1 VLRGEGIPRA
11 DSLEW
16 NLLSIQLVSSCPKF
30 VLSLICSGNIM
41 RALFSIASAVVF
53 ALCVSAHAETVR
65 VGSPLVS
72 ALTYLD
78 VAHAGQRIVAVGDRG
93 SILYSDDDGINWV
106 PAKSSTSVL
115 LTSVCFA
122 DSYNGWAVGH
132 DATVLGTKD
141 GGETWAVQ
149 YSDVLGGA
157 DDSAEEDFS
166 EEDYDDYGAYDDYG
180 DDAGV
185 AMPVDTSGAPFLD
198 VMCDSKERAI
208 AVGGYGYVV
217 ETQDG
222 GESWVKRNEDIPNP
236 DGWHIYAI
244 ERVPGTST
252 LIAAGEKGT
261 LLRSRDNGV
270 SWQKLDSPYGGTFFG
285 ITSTFHVTLIHGMQ
299 GKVFASRDGGSTW
312 NLVKTG
318 VTRAVNAGVVL
329 KDGTIIL
336 AGASGSILVSHDK
349 GSSVALQYLPNRESI
364 SGLLPIGTDRLVM
377 VGDRGITLV
386 NDIR

>member
-1 VLRGEGIPRA
+1 MR
-11 DSLEW
+11 S
-16 NLLSIQLVSSCPKF
+16 LLSIAGAVAFAFCSSA
-30 VLSLICSGNIM
+30 N
-41 RALFSIASAVVF
+41 
-53 ALCVSAHAETVR
+53 AEAVR

-93 SILYSDDDGINWV
+93 SILYSDDDGVNWI
-106 PAKSSTSVL
+106 PAKSPTGVL
-115 LTSVCFA
+115 LTSICFA

-132 DATVLGTKD
+132 DASVLGTKD
-141 GGETWAVQ
+141 GGETWSLQ
-149 YSDVLGGA
+149 YSDVLGSS
-157 DDSAEEDFS
+157 DDAEEDFS
-166 EEDYDDYGAYDDYG
+166 EEDYDDYDYGAYDDYG
-180 DDAGV
+180 SDT
-185 AMPVDTSGAPFLD
+185 AMEPVDTSGAPFLD
-198 VMCDSKERAI
+198 VMCDSKERAV

-236 DGWHIYAI
+236 DGWHLYAI
-244 ERVPGTST
+244 DRIPGTST

-270 SWQKLDSPYGGTFFG
+270 SWQKLKSPYGGTFFG
-285 ITSTFHVTLIHGMQ
+285 ITSNFHVTLIHGMQ

-312 NLVKTG
+312 SLVKTG

-349 GSSVALQYLPNRESI
+349 GSSVALQYLPNRESV
-364 SGLLPIGTDRLVM
+364 SGLLPIGSDRLVM
-377 VGDRGITLV
+377 VGDRGINIV

>member
-1 VLRGEGIPRA
+1 MRA
-11 DSLEW
+11 
-16 NLLSIQLVSSCPKF
+16 LLSIA
-30 VLSLICSGNIM
+30 G
-41 RALFSIASAVVF
+41 AVTF
-53 ALCVSAHAETVR
+53 AFCASAHAEAVK

-78 VAHAGQRIVAVGDRG
+78 VVNAGQRIVAVGDRG
-93 SILYSDDDGINWV
+93 SIVYSDDDGVNWM
-106 PAKSSTSVL
+106 PAKSPTEVL

-132 DATVLGTKD
+132 DATVLGTTD
-141 GGETWAVQ
+141 GGETWTVQ

-166 EEDYDDYGAYDDYG
+166 EEDYDYDDYS
-180 DDAGV
+180 DSV
-185 AMPVDTSGAPFLD
+185 AEPVDTSGAPFLD

-222 GESWVKRNEDIPNP
+222 GESWLKRNTAIPNP
-236 DGWHIYAI
+236 DGWHLYAI
-244 ERVPGTST
+244 DRIPNTST

-270 SWQKLDSPYGGTFFG
+270 SWQKLKSPYGGTFFG
-285 ITSTFHVTLIHGMQ
+285 ITSSFHVTLIHGMQ

-312 NLVKTG
+312 SLVKTG

-329 KDGTIIL
+329 KDGTIVL

-349 GSSVALQYLPNRESI
+349 GNSVALQYLPRRESV
-364 SGLLPIGTDRLVM
+364 SGLLPIGPDRLVM
-377 VGDRGITLV
+377 VGDYGINIV